1 MLKSNYC
8 FAPIINTEAGS
19 CLTSENWLEVGVKAQ
34 AYCLESF
41 LFKPGLGFLQQL
53 TDFKHFLGWAE
64 RLVIDAHSLSANK
77 EGVYTLISPYDG
89 SKIRLHSSQLVDLL
103 LHLQPDAVLLP
114 RNISHEYPEMW
125 SRWNESIQAFV
136 PAEDWGHQAATKAY
150 GIYFIMDKLA
160 EVSYIEQQLEKW
172 APTPLYLAG
181 AFDFNCIKRFKER
194 AVDYIQSNEPAAL
207 AINGQVYNDTGT
219 IDLTDAST
227 AMEFDVIDSHCGCP
241 TCKQGLT
248 KAYLHHLLINT
259 PLLCQRFLIQH
270 NIWKIIY

>member
-8 FAPIINTEAGS
+8 FAPIINTEAGA
-19 CLTSENWLEVGVKAQ
+19 CLTAENWLEVGVKAQ
-34 AYCLESF
+34 SYSLESL
-41 LFKPGLGFLQQL
+41 LFKPGLELLQQL
-53 TDFKHFLGWAE
+53 NNFKGFLGWTK

-77 EGVYTLISPYDG
+77 EGIYTLISPYDG

-114 RNISHEYPEMW
+114 KNLSHEYPEMW
-125 SRWNESIQAFV
+125 NSWNESIQAFV
-136 PAEDWGHQAATKAY
+136 PVEDFGHKASTKAY
-150 GIYFIMDKLA
+150 GIYFIMDTVDGADNLA
-160 EVSYIEQQLEKW
+160 QQVEKW
-172 APTPLYLAG
+172 APTPIFLAG
-181 AFDFNCIKRFKER
+181 VFDSNCIKRFKES

-207 AINGQVYNDTGT
+207 AIKGQVYNNTGI
-219 IDLTDAST
+219 IDLTDPSMSMAFEV
-227 AMEFDVIDSHCGCP
+227 MDPHCGCP

-270 NIWKIIY
+270 NIWKVMQ